1 MQRSERQQSRAKS
14 SFFDDCIAAE
24 QILTKSAARSV
35 QSNPLPLV
43 HCGMNTHENDTRHG
57 VTTAEYKI
65 AEVLIFS
72 QKNALLDL
80 RPSMISVSLAAG
92 AISAR

>member
-1 MQRSERQQSRAKS
+1 
-14 SFFDDCIAAE
+14 
-24 QILTKSAARSV
+24 
-35 QSNPLPLV
+35 
-43 HCGMNTHENDTRHG
+43 MNTKENDTRHG

-80 RPSMISVSLAAG
+80 RPQHDFGVACRRRNLGQINYIVPMG
-92 AISAR
+92 AEM